1 MTAVPTRRLTLLV
14 GPRAGRG
21 RADGLAEA
29 AAGRLRGAGCEV
41 QVVTAPDAAATTAAA
56 RAAVDAGTD
65 ALVAVG
71 GDGMVHLALQ
81 LVAGTETPLGVL
93 PGGTGND
100 VARTLGVPRDDSAAA
115 VEVLLDGRT
124 RRVDLG
130 RTGPTWFASVLAAG
144 FDSRV
149 NARTNRM
156 RWPRGRARY
165 TVATLVELARLEPLA
180 FTVETAEQTLE
191 LDATLVAVGNGTSYG
206 GGMRICP
213 DARLDDGL
221 LDVTVVAASS
231 RTSLVRTFPTVFR
244 GTHVLDDRVTT
255 LRTDRV
261 RLTAPGAGAHADGE
275 PVATLPVDVECVP
288 RAVTVL
294 VPR

>member
-1 MTAVPTRRLTLLV
+1 MTRRLTLLV
-14 GPRAGRG
+14 NPAAGRG
-21 RADGLAEA
+21 RALGLAA
-29 AAGRLRGAGCEV
+29 AATARLRTAGCEV
-41 QVVTAPDAAATTAAA
+41 VVVAAPDAASTVALA
-56 RAAVDAGTD
+56 RDSVDAGTD
-65 ALVAVG
+65 GLVAVG
-71 GDGMVHLALQ
+71 GDGLVHLALQ

-100 VARTLGVPRDDSAAA
+100 VARTLGVPRDDAAAA
-115 VEVLLDGRT
+115 VAVLAAGRT

-130 RTGPTWFASVLAAG
+130 RVGETWFASVLAAG

-180 FTVETAEQTLE
+180 FTVETDDTTLE

-221 LDVTVVAASS
+221 LDVTVVGSSS
-231 RTSLVRTFPTVFR
+231 RTRLVRTFPTVFR
-244 GTHVLDDRVTT
+244 GTHVHDDRVTT
-255 LRTDRV
+255 LRAERL
-261 RLTAPGAGAHADGE
+261 RLTASGASAHADGE
-275 PVATLPVDVECVP
+275 PVATLPLEVTCVP
-288 RAVTVL
+288 GAAAVI